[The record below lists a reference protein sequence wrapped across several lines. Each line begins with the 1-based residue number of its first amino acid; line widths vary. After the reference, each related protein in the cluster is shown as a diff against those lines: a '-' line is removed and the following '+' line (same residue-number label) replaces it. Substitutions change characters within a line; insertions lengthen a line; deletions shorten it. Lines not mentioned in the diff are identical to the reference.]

1 MPKQAAGVPA
11 LTLPLGVTASVDII
25 AAQANNVILVPVQAL
40 HELSPNNY
48 AVFVVVGGKPTLKIV
63 TVGLQDGTFAE
74 IKTGLKAGD
83 VVSTGSP
90 GHPEQYP
97 GSRDAMNATR
107 TVIATTELT
116 KSYGMGDASVV
127 ALDHVSLEVQS
138 GELVAIMGPS
148 GSGKSTLMNILGCL
162 STPTSG
168 EYCLDGQDVSN
179 LDKVTLAGIRN
190 TKIGYIFQSY
200 NLLARTTALRNVI
213 LPLVYDRSHKHPRE
227 KWEQLAKDMLEQV
240 GLGDR
245 MDHQPQELSGG
256 QQQRVAIAR
265 ALITDPVMIIADE
278 PTGNLDSHSGE
289 EIMKLLLKL
298 HDQGATIVIVTHDPV
313 VAQYTQRVIHL
324 KDGHI
329 DSVVHNSQR
338 HPVAN

>member
-1 MPKQAAGVPA
+1 MS
-11 LTLPLGVTASVDII
+11 ASHTIISTTDI
-25 AAQANNVILVPVQAL
+25 
-40 HELSPNNY
+40 
-48 AVFVVVGGKPTLKIV
+48 T
-63 TVGLQDGTFAE
+63 
-74 IKTGLKAGD
+74 KT
-83 VVSTGSP
+83 
-90 GHPEQYP
+90 
-97 GSRDAMNATR
+97 
-107 TVIATTELT
+107 
-116 KSYGMGDASVV
+116 YGMGDASVV

-168 EYCLDGQDVSN
+168 QYILDGEDVSN
-179 LDKVTLAGIRN
+179 LDKYQLAAIRN
-190 TKIGYIFQSY
+190 SKLGYIFQSY

-227 KWEQLAKDMLEQV
+227 KWEQLATEMLEQV

-265 ALITDPVMIIADE
+265 ALITDPVLIIADE

-289 EIMKLLLKL
+289 EIMKLLLNL
-298 HDQGATIVIVTHDPV
+298 HAQGATIVIVTHDPV
-313 VAQYTQRVIHL
+313 VAQYTERVIRL

-329 DSVVHNSQR
+329 DSVIHNEKYHLKES
-338 HPVAN
+338 VTA

>member
-1 MPKQAAGVPA
+1 
-11 LTLPLGVTASVDII
+11 
-25 AAQANNVILVPVQAL
+25 
-40 HELSPNNY
+40 
-48 AVFVVVGGKPTLKIV
+48 
-63 TVGLQDGTFAE
+63 
-74 IKTGLKAGD
+74 
-83 VVSTGSP
+83 
-90 GHPEQYP
+90 
-97 GSRDAMNATR
+97 
-107 TVIATTELT
+107 
-116 KSYGMGDASVV
+116 MGDASVV
-127 ALDHVSLEVQS
+127 ALDHVSLEVKT

-168 EYCLDGQDVSN
+168 QYILDGEDVSN
-179 LDKVTLAGIRN
+179 LDKVQLASIRN

-200 NLLARTTALRNVI
+200 NLLPRTSALRNVI
-213 LPLVYDRSHKHPRE
+213 LPLIYDRSHKHPRE
-227 KWEQLAKDMLEQV
+227 QWDQLGREMLEAV

-289 EIMKLLLKL
+289 EIMRLMLKL

-313 VAQYTQRVIHL
+313 VAQYTERVIHL
-324 KDGHI
+324 LDGHI
-329 DSVVHNSQR
+329 DTVVHNGKNHHIES
-338 HPVAN
+338 VAA